1 MGTYQAFLADA
12 NKPTGAVYEAG
23 SYSKKHQGTNA
34 GTDIIIGIDVSRSN
48 PVYGNSDMVT
58 PISQSTLYI
67 LKY

>member
-12 NKPTGAVYEAG
+12 NKPTGAFYEAG
-23 SYSKKHQGTNA
+23 SYPKKHQGTNT
-34 GTDIIIGIDVSRSN
+34 GTDIIIGIDASHSN